1 MKKIIVFL
9 LSSFLLANIFAQ
21 SELPEKYPDVS
32 KVKVKDDFP
41 SEGRTG
47 KSGKGFS
54 ANLALLPNGIKKVAL
69 VSFFVFDPGLTKT
82 WTTTSVSEGYYV
94 TTTTTTTYTKK
105 NSTGA
110 ISGDIAYGAFAKAI
124 DPMIAEFKAL
134 GMELLLP
141 HQYLDTEEKK
151 QFYNS
156 FEVKHEKSFA
166 NWVGSLGAGNHD
178 VMYGTMDG
186 FKVEDI
192 VKEPY
197 ANYEKN
203 GMLAVRKDNIP
214 DQQIYVYDKDTDMSE
229 SLGYDLCTKLGV
241 DAVLVT
247 YMTVFMPKDK
257 KIDLVNARFVLFGPN
272 PVMPAESKGGPIPH
286 VKGLFY
292 YGASANP
299 ESLIY
304 NENKKVP
311 GSDKLD
317 FTGFDTMYIALVR
330 SFGEYYKEKT
340 EKK

>member
-1 MKKIIVFL
+1 MKKISIIL
-9 LSSFLLANIFAQ
+9 LNCLLAANLFAQ
-21 SELPEKYPDVS
+21 SELAEEYPDVS
-32 KVKVKDDFP
+32 KVKVKTDFP

-54 ANLALLPNGIKKVAL
+54 ANLANLPNGIKKVGL

-82 WTTTSVSEGYYV
+82 WTTTSVNEGYYI
-94 TTTTTTTYTKK
+94 TTTTTTTYKKK

-141 HQYLDTEEKK
+141 NEYLDTDDKK

-186 FKVEDI
+186 FIVADI
-192 VKEPY
+192 VKEPLM
-197 ANYEKN
+197 NYEKN
-203 GMLAVRKDNIP
+203 GLLARRKTNVP
-214 DQQIYVYDKDTDMSE
+214 DAQIYVYDKDTDMSE
-229 SLGYDLCTKLGV
+229 SLGYDLCTKLGL

-247 YMTVFMPKDK
+247 YMTVFMPSDK
-257 KIDLVNARFVLFGPN
+257 KIQLVNSRFVIFGPN
-272 PVMPAESKGGPIPH
+272 PVMPEVSKGGMIPH

-292 YGASANP
+292 FGASANP
-299 ESLIY
+299 ETLIY
-304 NENKKVP
+304 NVNKKVP
-311 GSDKLD
+311 DSDKLN
-317 FTGFDTMYIALVR
+317 FGGFDNMYIALVR
-330 SFGEYYKEKT
+330 EFGEYYKDKT
-340 EKK
+340 GK